1 VRRPARVDGASFRPR
16 LATTP
21 LPSSSPSA
29 PRTPGTRT
37 FTSLVLCH
45 ARHTRPASAAAHS
58 AVRCM
63 LLILIEAP
71 SLTYHV
77 VGWAWEKLT
86 KERRR
91 PQAILHQAAPVLLR
105 HRSTC
110 PQHVPLY
117 LKPGWRDSAPPEHAR
132 WPRTVSEGRRTLPG
146 RSGRLCRMDSSPGSG
161 WPTSVRAKGC
171 RLCSATRSI

>member
-1 VRRPARVDGASFRPR
+1 VHCTVCCTLPHDHAQQPG
-16 LATTP
+16 P
-21 LPSSSPSA
+21 LGELHIPESDHAAPVGFSA
-29 PRTPGTRT
+29 
-37 FTSLVLCH
+37 
-45 ARHTRPASAAAHS
+45 
-58 AVRCM
+58 M
-63 LLILIEAP
+63 ILIEAP

-117 LKPGWRDSAPPEHAR
+117 LQPGGRDSAPPEHAR

>member
-1 VRRPARVDGASFRPR
+1 
-16 LATTP
+16 
-21 LPSSSPSA
+21 
-29 PRTPGTRT
+29 
-37 FTSLVLCH
+37 
-45 ARHTRPASAAAHS
+45 
-58 AVRCM
+58 M

-146 RSGRLCRMDSSPGSG
+146 RSGRLGRMDSSPGSG
-161 WPTSVRAKGC
+161 WPTSGRAQGC
-171 RLCSATRSI
+171 RLCSATRSLGKPSMVARPNTTRSTRTRLPSCSVPGCSRTPRCIAPRCGRPEISSGGGCI